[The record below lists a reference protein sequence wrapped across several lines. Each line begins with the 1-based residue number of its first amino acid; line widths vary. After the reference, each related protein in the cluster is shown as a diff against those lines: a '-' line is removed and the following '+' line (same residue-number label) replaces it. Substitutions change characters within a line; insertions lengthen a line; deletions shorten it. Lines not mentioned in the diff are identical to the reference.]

1 LKVTVVSYQEDP
13 RDSEKKFE
21 SAKQKMVELMNSP
34 LAIAALD
41 VLKRGQVEI
50 FNFVS
55 KAFSFISTISADN
68 CLLRFKVKFIIVTR
82 IVFSLFNPT

>member
-41 VLKRGQVEI
+41 ALKRGQVEI
-50 FNFVS
+50 LS
-55 KAFSFISTISADN
+55 QSQK
-68 CLLRFKVKFIIVTR
+68 LLV
-82 IVFSLFNPT
+82 L

>member
-1 LKVTVVSYQEDP
+1 MKVTVVSYQEDP

-41 VLKRGQVEI
+41 ALKRGQVEI
-50 FNFVS
+50 LS
-55 KAFSFISTISADN
+55 QSQK
-68 CLLRFKVKFIIVTR
+68 L
-82 IVFSLFNPT
+82 